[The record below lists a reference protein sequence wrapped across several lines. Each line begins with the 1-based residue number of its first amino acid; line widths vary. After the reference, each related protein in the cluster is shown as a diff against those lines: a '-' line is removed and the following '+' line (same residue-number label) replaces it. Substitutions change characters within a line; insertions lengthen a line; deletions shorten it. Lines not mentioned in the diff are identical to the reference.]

1 MPLLSSTEVVL
12 WYEGRWRRMADP
24 GSKNPAVEQRKDL
37 SHESDEKATADAG
50 LTKKSWTATVV

>member
-1 MPLLSSTEVVL
+1 
-12 WYEGRWRRMADP
+12 MADP

-37 SHESDEKATADAG
+37 ISHESDEKATADAG